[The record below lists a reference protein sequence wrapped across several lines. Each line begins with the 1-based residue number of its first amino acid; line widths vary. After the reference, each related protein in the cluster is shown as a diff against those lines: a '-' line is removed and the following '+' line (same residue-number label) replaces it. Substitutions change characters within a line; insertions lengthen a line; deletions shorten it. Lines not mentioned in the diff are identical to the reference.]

1 MKQILTRAA
10 VIVVGLAVLTVTVY
24 AQTVPPKAD
33 PSIVTDKSNS
43 LPLLNPFDPGVNWSG
58 YGAAWKYQAEEQ
70 SLLREANDLVRKL
83 GEAKTD
89 NDKEKVKGKLGDV
102 LEKQFDLR
110 QKRHNQ
116 QIEALEAQ
124 VKKLKELVE
133 KRKENRKEIVSKRLD
148 QLQREAQGLG
158 W

>member
-24 AQTVPPKAD
+24 AQSVAPKAD
-33 PSIVTDKSNS
+33 PSIATDKSNS
-43 LPLLNPFDPGVNWSG
+43 LFGPFDPGVNWSG
-58 YGAAWKYQAEEQ
+58 YGVAFKYQAEEQ
-70 SLLREANDLVRKL
+70 TLSREANDLVRKL

>member
-1 MKQILTRAA
+1 MKQILKRVL
-10 VIVVGLAVLTVTVY
+10 VIVVGLSVLAVAAF
-24 AQTVPPKAD
+24 AQQPPQPDPLPRLDKA
-33 PSIVTDKSNS
+33 NHS
-43 LPLLNPFDPGVNWSG
+43 LFGGVELGVMPG
-58 YGAAWKYQAEEQ
+58 YGGVTWKLQAEEVN
-70 SLLREANDLVRKL
+70 LARAANDLVRKL

-89 NDKEKVKGKLGDV
+89 NEKEKVKTKLSEV

-124 VKKLKELVE
+124 VKKLKELVG
-133 KRKENRKEIVSKRLD
+133 KRQENRKDIVSKRLD